1 MPNHQASEQML
12 GYLYQV
18 RYALALLLENDNS
31 DCQISIEKF
40 DDVAFSKDDIP
51 IQLIQLKHHIQHQG
65 NLADASTDMWRTIK
79 VWLDAISE
87 TPDILDGTNFLII
100 TTATAPIDSAA
111 FLLKKD
117 SNRNPDTAYEKL
129 KTVCFSSV
137 NQAHQR
143 YYDAFREAGED
154 TVKQLIRQIYIIDR
168 ASNII
173 DVEKDI
179 LKHIRYSCIPKHQ
192 KMIYE
197 RLEGWWFK
205 KAIDALCCDTP
216 VFVNQNQVRSFIVS
230 VSQEYADDNLPIDI
244 LDIDDLQEDNFSA
257 NEKIFHEQLKLIC
270 LGNHRMQL
278 ALRDYYRAFRQRAS
292 WVRND
297 LLYVNELG
305 QYEQR
310 LIDEWEHAFAAMEE
324 TLSETNNATEGEK
337 AKEGRQLFSDI
348 EKRDIR
354 IRPKCQEAFIMRG
367 SYHILA
373 NQLKIGWHVDFFAR
387 LKQLLK
393 RDEQNRQKEQPTN
406 RQMEIK
412 RAWGVSRAQKP

>member
-87 TPDILDGTNFLII
+87 TLDILDGTNFLII

-117 SNRNPDTAYEKL
+117 SNRNPDTAYQKL

-154 TVKQLIRQIYIIDR
+154 TVKQLIRQIYIIDC

-244 LDIDDLQEDNFSA
+244 LDIDDLQESNFSA

-354 IRPKCQEAFIMRG
+354 IRPKCQETFIMRG

-373 NQLKIGWHVDFFAR
+373 NQLKIGWHVDFFDR
-387 LKQLLK
+387 LKQLL
-393 RDEQNRQKEQPTN
+393 NT
-406 RQMEIK
+406 
-412 RAWGVSRAQKP
+412 

>member
-79 VWLDAISE
+79 VWIDAISE

-117 SNRNPDTAYEKL
+117 SNRNPDTAYQKL

-154 TVKQLIRQIYIIDR
+154 TVKQLIRQIYIIDC

-244 LDIDDLQEDNFSA
+244 LDIDDLQESNFSA

-324 TLSETNNATEGEK
+324 TLSETNNATEEEK

-373 NQLKIGWHVDFFAR
+373 NQLKIGWHVDFFDR
-387 LKQLLK
+387 LKQLL
-393 RDEQNRQKEQPTN
+393 N
-406 RQMEIK
+406 
-412 RAWGVSRAQKP
+412 

>member
-117 SNRNPDTAYEKL
+117 SNRNPDTAYQKL

-154 TVKQLIRQIYIIDR
+154 TVKQLIRQIYIIDC

-205 KAIDALCCDTP
+205 KAIVALCCDTP

-244 LDIDDLQEDNFSA
+244 LDIDDLQESNFSA

-324 TLSETNNATEGEK
+324 TLSETNNATEEEK

-373 NQLKIGWHVDFFAR
+373 NQLKIGWHVDFFDR
-387 LKQLLK
+387 LKQLL
-393 RDEQNRQKEQPTN
+393 NT
-406 RQMEIK
+406 
-412 RAWGVSRAQKP
+412 

>member
-1 MPNHQASEQML
+1 MPNHQASEQLL

-393 RDEQNRQKEQPTN
+393 RDEQNGRKEQPAN

-412 RAWGVSRAQKP
+412 RV

>member
-117 SNRNPDTAYEKL
+117 SNRNPDTAYQKL

-154 TVKQLIRQIYIIDR
+154 TVKQLIRQIYIIDC

-244 LDIDDLQEDNFSA
+244 LDIDDLQESNFSA

-373 NQLKIGWHVDFFAR
+373 NQLKIGWHVDFFDR
-387 LKQLLK
+387 LKQLL
-393 RDEQNRQKEQPTN
+393 NT
-406 RQMEIK
+406 
-412 RAWGVSRAQKP
+412 

>member
-40 DDVAFSKDDIP
+40 DDVAFGKDDIP

-117 SNRNPDTAYEKL
+117 SNRNPDTAYQKL

-154 TVKQLIRQIYIIDR
+154 TVKQLIRQIYIIDC

-244 LDIDDLQEDNFSA
+244 LDIDDLQESNFSA

-270 LGNHRMQL
+270 LSNHRMQL

-324 TLSETNNATEGEK
+324 TLSETNNATEEEK

-373 NQLKIGWHVDFFAR
+373 NQLKIGWHVDFFDR
-387 LKQLLK
+387 LKQLL
-393 RDEQNRQKEQPTN
+393 NT
-406 RQMEIK
+406 
-412 RAWGVSRAQKP
+412 

>member
-117 SNRNPDTAYEKL
+117 SNRNPDTAYQKL

-154 TVKQLIRQIYIIDR
+154 TVKQLIRQIYIIDC

-244 LDIDDLQEDNFSA
+244 LDIDDLQESNFSA

-324 TLSETNNATEGEK
+324 TLTETNNATEEEK

-373 NQLKIGWHVDFFAR
+373 NQLKIGWHVDFFDR
-387 LKQLLK
+387 LKQLL
-393 RDEQNRQKEQPTN
+393 NT
-406 RQMEIK
+406 
-412 RAWGVSRAQKP
+412 

>member
-1 MPNHQASEQML
+1 ML

-79 VWLDAISE
+79 VWIDAISE

-117 SNRNPDTAYEKL
+117 SNRNPDTAYQKL

-154 TVKQLIRQIYIIDR
+154 TVKQLIRQIYIIDC

-244 LDIDDLQEDNFSA
+244 LDIDDLQESNFSA

-324 TLSETNNATEGEK
+324 TLSETNNATEEEK

-373 NQLKIGWHVDFFAR
+373 NQLKIGWHVDFFDR
-387 LKQLLK
+387 LKQLL
-393 RDEQNRQKEQPTN
+393 NT
-406 RQMEIK
+406 
-412 RAWGVSRAQKP
+412 

>member
-51 IQLIQLKHHIQHQG
+51 IQLIQLKHHIHHQG

-324 TLSETNNATEGEK
+324 TLSGTNHATEREK
-337 AKEGRQLFSDI
+337 AKEGRQLFSEI

-373 NQLKIGWHVDFFAR
+373 NQLKIGWHVDFFDR
-387 LKQLLK
+387 LKQLL
-393 RDEQNRQKEQPTN
+393 NT
-406 RQMEIK
+406 
-412 RAWGVSRAQKP
+412 

>member
-117 SNRNPDTAYEKL
+117 SNRNPDTAYQKL

-154 TVKQLIRQIYIIDR
+154 TVKQLIRQIYIIDC

-244 LDIDDLQEDNFSA
+244 LDIDDLQDSNFSA

-373 NQLKIGWHVDFFAR
+373 NQLKIGWHVDFFYR
-387 LKQLLK
+387 LKQLL
-393 RDEQNRQKEQPTN
+393 NT
-406 RQMEIK
+406 
-412 RAWGVSRAQKP
+412 

>member
-87 TPDILDGTNFLII
+87 TLDILDGTNFLII

-117 SNRNPDTAYEKL
+117 SNRNPDTAYQKL

-154 TVKQLIRQIYIIDR
+154 TVKQLIRQIYIIDC

-244 LDIDDLQEDNFSA
+244 LDIDDLQESNFSA

-324 TLSETNNATEGEK
+324 TLSETNNATEEEK

-373 NQLKIGWHVDFFAR
+373 NQLKIGWHVDFFDR
-387 LKQLLK
+387 LKQLL
-393 RDEQNRQKEQPTN
+393 NT
-406 RQMEIK
+406 
-412 RAWGVSRAQKP
+412 

>member
-117 SNRNPDTAYEKL
+117 SNRNPDTAYQKL

-154 TVKQLIRQIYIIDR
+154 TVKQLIRQIYIIDC

-244 LDIDDLQEDNFSA
+244 LDIDDLQESNFRA

-324 TLSETNNATEGEK
+324 TLSETNNATEEEK

-373 NQLKIGWHVDFFAR
+373 NQLKIGWHVDFFDR
-387 LKQLLK
+387 LKQ
-393 RDEQNRQKEQPTN
+393 
-406 RQMEIK
+406 
-412 RAWGVSRAQKP
+412 

>member
-154 TVKQLIRQIYIIDR
+154 TVKQLIRQIYIIDC

-244 LDIDDLQEDNFSA
+244 LDIDDLQEGNFSA

-324 TLSETNNATEGEK
+324 ILSETNNATEEEK

-373 NQLKIGWHVDFFAR
+373 NQLKIGWHVDFFDR
-387 LKQLLK
+387 LKQLL
-393 RDEQNRQKEQPTN
+393 NT
-406 RQMEIK
+406 
-412 RAWGVSRAQKP
+412 

>member
-117 SNRNPDTAYEKL
+117 SNRNPDTAYQKL

-154 TVKQLIRQIYIIDR
+154 TVKQLIRQIYIIDC

-244 LDIDDLQEDNFSA
+244 LDIDDLQESNFSA

-354 IRPKCQEAFIMRG
+354 IRPKCQETFIMRG

-373 NQLKIGWHVDFFAR
+373 NQLKIGWHVDFFDR
-387 LKQLLK
+387 LKQLL
-393 RDEQNRQKEQPTN
+393 NT
-406 RQMEIK
+406 
-412 RAWGVSRAQKP
+412 